1 MSKEGKDV
9 IGKAIDDLRREL
21 RAELRTIKDSVKNC
35 NDTCDGVNEIKNE
48 MKELRQEIQKLTTR
62 NEELTAENRR
72 LSEKIE
78 ELEQYQRSNN
88 LEIKGVPVE
97 GDAYDIV
104 QRIGNLVNEPISE
117 SDIDVC
123 HRVPTFRPSD
133 KNIIVRFVQRTK
145 RDKIFQKCKKQRIT
159 TTDLD
164 YGGQS
169 SPVYV
174 NEHLTSSKK
183 RLLGAAIAKKKTVEG
198 WKFVWCSGGKVFAR
212 KNEGANVIKIT
223 CMEDV
228 EKITI

>member
-1 MSKEGKDV
+1 MSKESKEV

-35 NDTCDGVNEIKNE
+35 NDTCDGVNEIKKE
-48 MKELRQEIQKLTTR
+48 MKDLRQEIQKLTTR

-88 LEIKGVPVE
+88 LEIKGVPEE

-104 QRIGNLVNEPISE
+104 QRIGNLVNEPITE

-145 RDKIFQKCKKQRIT
+145 RDRILQKCKKTENHNQR
-159 TTDLD
+159 
-164 YGGQS
+164 
-169 SPVYV
+169 P
-174 NEHLTSSKK
+174 
-183 RLLGAAIAKKKTVEG
+183 
-198 WKFVWCSGGKVFAR
+198 
-212 KNEGANVIKIT
+212 
-223 CMEDV
+223 
-228 EKITI
+228 